1 MEQIKR
7 TQGEIAGEALKKML
21 VKVGSEHFRE
31 SLFKYLG
38 ALCMHFNINMDEVGR
53 DIEKV
58 IISSGIDDEMVMC
71 DFRIIITKMFYKRK
85 DDASY
90 SQVKA
95 DIYDVMR
102 KLSKPEKASFAHK
115 LVGGHCYC
123 VLLYLMEEY
132 EKEMLA
138 LE

>member
-1 MEQIKR
+1 MTMEQDIN
-7 TQGEIAGEALKKML
+7 EI
-21 VKVGSEHFRE
+21 S
-31 SLFKYLG
+31 FKYLSPICDT
-38 ALCMHFNINMDEVGR
+38 LNLDLDEIRR
-53 DIEKV
+53 DIKKV
-58 IISSGIDDEMVMC
+58 VTRTEMDVSMVVGGFRTIIS
-71 DFRIIITKMFYKRK
+71 KLFYERK

-102 KLSKPEKASFAHK
+102 KLSKPDKVTFAHK
-115 LVGGHCYC
+115 LVGGHCYAM
-123 VLLYLMEEY
+123 LLYLMEEY

>member
-1 MEQIKR
+1 MEKLKEEINDVLKVFQNKR
-7 TQGEIAGEALKKML
+7 FKEL
-21 VKVGSEHFRE
+21 
-31 SLFKYLG
+31 LFKYLG
-38 ALCMHFNINMDEVGR
+38 ALCLEFNINIDEVGR
-53 DIEKV
+53 DVEKV
-58 IISSGIDDEMVMC
+58 IARSEMDDEMVMC

-123 VLLYLMEEY
+123 VLLYLVDEY
-132 EKEMLA
+132 EKEQLA
-138 LE
+138 LK